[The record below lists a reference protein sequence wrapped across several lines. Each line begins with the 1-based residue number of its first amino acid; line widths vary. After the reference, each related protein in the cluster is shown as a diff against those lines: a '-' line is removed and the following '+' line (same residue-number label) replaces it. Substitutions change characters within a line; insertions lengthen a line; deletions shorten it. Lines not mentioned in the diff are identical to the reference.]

1 MKTIW
6 VAQRRSAVDT
16 TEDGQQQQRKM
27 HRFLRVAANGQI

>member
-16 TEDGQQQQRKM
+16 TEDGQQQRKM